1 MALLN
6 KNVNGSSLVEVIVSQ
21 VIILVILSISFSLF
35 VKGNN
40 LIISKKSVK
49 FISILSSTCS
59 NSYQVQETN
68 TESLYEYQGF
78 SQTFSQK
85 QDIIKTKTDYVEG
98 LWGLEAEI
106 EFYSNKGEV
115 ICIIKSLRDGV
126 K

>member
-6 KNVNGSSLVEVIVSQ
+6 KKVTGSSLVEVIVSQ

-40 LIISKKSVK
+40 LIISNKSVK
-49 FISILSSTCS
+49 FISILSSTCA
-59 NSYQVQETN
+59 NSYQVQENN
-68 TESLYEYQGF
+68 TESLYEYRVF
-78 SQTFSQK
+78 SQTCSQN
-85 QDIIKTKTDYVEG
+85 QELIRTKTNLVEG

-106 EFYSNKGEV
+106 QFHSYKGDV
-115 ICIIKSLRDGV
+115 ICIIKSLRDDV